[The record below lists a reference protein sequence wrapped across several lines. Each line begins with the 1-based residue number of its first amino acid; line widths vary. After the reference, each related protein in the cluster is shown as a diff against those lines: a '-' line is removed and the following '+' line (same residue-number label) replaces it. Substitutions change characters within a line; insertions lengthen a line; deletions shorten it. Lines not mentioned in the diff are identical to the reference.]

1 MSIARPEGIVDDG
14 AMSQL
19 NLFQGE
25 RPSSERR
32 PPDLDFIRKHLGKAL
47 RTAQAAQRMPW
58 PPSVA
63 QGWEDRFP
71 KLAADLPTEEAAV
84 LIEAFRGELDRLK
97 AVAA

>member
-1 MSIARPEGIVDDG
+1 
-14 AMSQL
+14 MSQL

-25 RPSSERR
+25 RSSSERR

-71 KLAADLPTEEAAV
+71 KLAADLPPEEGAA
-84 LIEAFRGELDRLK
+84 LIEAFRNEISRLRLI
-97 AVAA
+97 AA

>member
-1 MSIARPEGIVDDG
+1 
-14 AMSQL
+14 MSQL

-47 RTAQAAQRMPW
+47 RTAQAAERMPW

-63 QGWEDRFP
+63 QGWRDRFP
-71 KLAADLPTEEAAV
+71 KLAADLPAEEAAV
-84 LIEAFRGELDRLK
+84 LIEAFRRELDRLGS
-97 AVAA
+97 VAA

>member
-1 MSIARPEGIVDDG
+1 MDDR

-19 NLFQGE
+19 NLFQSE

-32 PPDLDFIRKHLGKAL
+32 PPDLDFIRRHLGRAL

-71 KLAADLPTEEAAV
+71 KLAGDLPPEEGAA
-84 LIEAFRGELDRLK
+84 LIEAFRQELDRLR
-97 AVAA
+97 AVAV